1 MTIRI
6 PAPVEAAAIAA
17 RFAEDTESTAA
28 ASDVANIPAVMNV
41 CRAIDIAGTVSM
53 GTTTETTSADVA
65 STVNE

>member
-1 MTIRI
+1 M
-6 PAPVEAAAIAA
+6 EAAAIAA

>member
-1 MTIRI
+1 M
-6 PAPVEAAAIAA
+6 EAAAIAA

-28 ASDVANIPAVMNV
+28 DSDVANIPAVMNV